1 MIKLDNFDIAKMLN
15 NKLIF
20 SDVDKAMMHAISKIL
35 NYSFQKSSV
44 IDPQAEKP
52 EWLLDNIAVAEA
64 VDFYDKNFSVSQKM
78 LIIKNSDFLKS
89 KKGTPLAL
97 ERALSNIFYS
107 AEVIEWFDYDGQ
119 KGHFK
124 ANVTVNGVPDE
135 ATRNLALKVIE
146 KYKRKSQILDEL
158 NFKTVSLTAT
168 QKIALAM
175 QIAQI
180 ITLTNGVES

>member
-1 MIKLDNFDIAKMLN
+1 MTSLDNFDLSKMLS

-20 SDVDKAMMHAISKIL
+20 SEIDKSMLKAISETL
-35 NYSFQKSSV
+35 HYAFQKSMIV
-44 IDPQAEKP
+44 DPQAEKA
-52 EWLLDNIAVAEA
+52 EWLLDNIAIAEA
-64 VDFYDKNFSVSQKM
+64 VDFYDRSFSVSQKM

-97 ERALSNIFYS
+97 ERALSNIFSS
-107 AEVIEWFDYDGQ
+107 AEVIEWFDYDGE

-124 ANVTVNGVPDE
+124 VNVTVSGVADDT
-135 ATRNLALKVIE
+135 TRKLALKVIE

-158 NFKTVSLTAT
+158 NFKTVSLTAS
-168 QKIALAM
+168 QQILLAM

-180 ITLTNGVES
+180 ITLKNEV

>member
-1 MIKLDNFDIAKMLN
+1 MINLDNFDLAKMLN

-20 SDVDKAMMHAISKIL
+20 TDIDRAMMSAIGKALSYAHK
-35 NYSFQKSSV
+35 KSELV
-44 IDPQAEKP
+44 DPMKEKT

-64 VDFYDKNFSVSQKM
+64 IDFYDKSFTISQKM
-78 LIIKNSDFLKS
+78 MIIKNADFLKS
-89 KKGTPLAL
+89 KKGTPIAL
-97 ERALSNIFYS
+97 ERALSNIFSS
-107 AEVIEWFDYDGQ
+107 AEVVEWFEYGGQ

-124 ANVTVNGVPDE
+124 VNVTVSGVADT

-158 NFKTVSLTAT
+158 NFKTVNLTAE
-168 QKIALAM
+168 QQLVLAM

-180 ITLTNGVES
+180 ITLNSEV

>member
-1 MIKLDNFDIAKMLN
+1 MTDLSNFDLAKMLN
-15 NKLIF
+15 GKLIF
-20 SDVDKAMMHAISKIL
+20 SDVDKALVKAISDSL
-35 NYSFQKSSV
+35 HYVHEKSKF
-44 IDPQAEKP
+44 INPLGEKP

-64 VDFYDKNFSVSQKM
+64 VDFYDKSFTVSQKM

-89 KKGTPLAL
+89 KKGTPIAV
-97 ERALSNIFYS
+97 ERALSNIFS
-107 AEVIEWFDYDGQ
+107 DAEVIEWFDYDGQ

-124 ANVTVNGVPDE
+124 VNVTVSGIADQE
-135 ATRNLALKVIE
+135 TRTLALKVIE

-168 QKIALAM
+168 QQMTLAM

-180 ITLTNGVES
+180 ITLTSEVE

>member
-1 MIKLDNFDIAKMLN
+1 MIKLDNFDISKMLN
-15 NKLIF
+15 GKLIF
-20 SDVDKAMMHAISKIL
+20 SDVDKAMMQAISQVL
-35 NYSFQKSSV
+35 SYTFEKSTV
-44 IDPQAEKP
+44 IDPLAEKP

-64 VDFYDKNFSVSQKM
+64 VDFYDRNFSVSQKM

-97 ERALSNIFYS
+97 ERALSNIFLD
-107 AEVIEWFDYDGQ
+107 AEVIEWFNYDSQ

-124 ANVTVNGVPDE
+124 VYVTVSGVADTE
-135 ATRNLALKVIE
+135 TRNLALKVIE

-168 QKIALAM
+168 QRLALVM

-180 ITLTNGVES
+180 ITLNNSSEV